1 MEKSSLKEYLL
12 PRIIVLDL
20 SHQLN
25 VLDCVLEKSKTYV
38 NIDVLTLLQQVITAI
53 SFQQTALLELDYLI
67 FEIFSDG
74 FDSSIC
80 TETNEIRKMA
90 NFVGR
95 RLYSKLEDNSLYI
108 EGYMPYCVDKV
119 VGTKVVLSLNDVWM
133 DFYGK
138 VLGSGPRK

>member
-25 VLDCVLEKSKTYV
+25 ILDCVLEKSKTYV

>member
-12 PRIIVLDL
+12 PRVIVLDL

-25 VLDCVLEKSKTYV
+25 ILDCVLEKSKTYV

-53 SFQQTALLELDYLI
+53 SFQQRALLELDYLI

-74 FDSSIC
+74 FASSIC

-90 NFVGR
+90 NFVGKK
-95 RLYSKLEDNSLYI
+95 LYGKLEDNSLYI
-108 EGYMPYCVDKV
+108 DGYMPYCVDKV

-138 VLGSGPRK
+138 VLSSGPRK